1 MFHCSNLERQH
12 FVSEVFAE
20 LEKSCTLSIGS
31 DIIGKGNRTS
41 ENQGSLGKTLGFKD
55 VLLEFIWCPPDVVVL
70 EAQSHLGGVPGIFC
84 GSPRFTLTLF
94 YSALCLRNFPVCL
107 FYTKGLLC
115 PLDPS
120 SGFSQWEPLQVTEDG
135 EERRAEVYAPASF
148 LHGSLE
154 FAMFLC

>member
-31 DIIGKGNRTS
+31 DTIGKGNRTS

-84 GSPRFTLTLF
+84 GSPRFTLILFTLL
-94 YSALCLRNFPVCL
+94 SALGTSLSACSTLKVSFALWIPAL
-107 FYTKGLLC
+107 GL
-115 PLDPS
+115 
-120 SGFSQWEPLQVTEDG
+120 
-135 EERRAEVYAPASF
+135 AN
-148 LHGSLE
+148 GSP
-154 FAMFLC
+154 CR